1 MQSFYSQ
8 DLLSILVSLGLGAVI
23 GLERELSDKA
33 AGLRTNILICV
44 GSCLFAIL
52 SHRLAEGIGIADPT
66 RIAAQ
71 IVTGI
76 GFLGAGAIM
85 REGEHVTGLTTAAT
99 IFVVAAIGMAAGYER
114 YALAAGATAPVLIVQ
129 VFFPKLDAW
138 IDDLRQRHTFR
149 IASDLNDDGLEEI
162 KTIFRHAEVKVL
174 RRKLMKK
181 GGVYYSEWYV
191 SGPRMEQKN
200 VVKKLLDNKHVRE
213 LTY

>member
-1 MQSFYSQ
+1 MTPFTS
-8 DLLSILVSLGLGAVI
+8 DLLSLAVALALGSVI

-33 AGLRTNILICV
+33 AGLRTNILICL

-52 SHRLAEGIGIADPT
+52 SRALATAAGTDMT

-71 IVTGI
+71 IVSGI

-99 IFVVAAIGMAAGYER
+99 IWVVAAIGVTVGFGY
-114 YALAAGATAPVLIVQ
+114 YSLGAATAMMTVVVQGVFPHLDSLI
-129 VFFPKLDAW
+129 DE
-138 IDDLRQRHTFR
+138 LRQRHTFR
-149 IASDLNDDGLEEI
+149 ITSDLTEEGLEQV
-162 KTIFRHAEVKVL
+162 KMIFRNSDVKVL

-181 GGVYYSEWYV
+181 AGLYYSEWYV
-191 SGPRMEQKN
+191 SGPRLEQKS
-200 VVKKLLDNKHVRE
+200 VVRNLLENKHVRE

>member
-1 MQSFYSQ
+1 MTPGDQ
-8 DLLSILVSLGLGAVI
+8 DLLSLTVALALGAFI

-52 SHRLAEGIGIADPT
+52 SRLLADAVGTDVT

-71 IVTGI
+71 IVSGI

-99 IFVVAAIGMAAGYER
+99 IWVVAAIGVPVGFGSSS
-114 YALAAGATAPVLIVQ
+114 LAAAAAVMTLVVQ
-129 VFFPKLDAW
+129 GVFPHLDTM
-138 IDDLRQRHTFR
+138 IDELRQRHTFK
-149 IASDLNDDGLEEI
+149 ITSDLDDEGLEQI
-162 KTIFRHAEVKVL
+162 KTIFRNSDVKVL
-174 RRKLMKK
+174 RRKLMKRANL
-181 GGVYYSEWYV
+181 YYSEWYV
-191 SGPRMEQKN
+191 AGPRLEQKN
-200 VVKKLLDNKHVRE
+200 VVRMLLDNRHVRE

>member
-1 MQSFYSQ
+1 M
-8 DLLSILVSLGLGAVI
+8 LSLTVALALGAFI

-52 SHRLAEGIGIADPT
+52 SRLLADSIGTDVT

-71 IVTGI
+71 IVSGI

-99 IFVVAAIGMAAGYER
+99 IWVVAAIGVAAGFGY
-114 YALAAGATAPVLIVQ
+114 YSLAAAAAVMTLVVQ
-129 VFFPKLDAW
+129 GVFPHLDTM
-138 IDDLRQRHTFR
+138 IDELRQRHTFK
-149 IASDLNDDGLEEI
+149 ITSDLDDEGLEQI
-162 KTIFRHAEVKVL
+162 KTIFRNSDVKVL
-174 RRKLMKK
+174 RRKLMKRANL
-181 GGVYYSEWYV
+181 YYSEWYV
-191 SGPRMEQKN
+191 AGPRLEQKN
-200 VVKKLLDNKHVRE
+200 VVRMLLDNKHVRE

>member
-1 MQSFYSQ
+1 MTPYAQ
-8 DLLSILVSLGLGAVI
+8 DLLSLTVALALGAFI

-52 SHRLAEGIGIADPT
+52 SRLLADSIGTDVT

-71 IVTGI
+71 IVSGI

-99 IFVVAAIGMAAGYER
+99 IWVVAAIGVTTGFGY
-114 YALAAGATAPVLIVQ
+114 YSLAAAAAVMTLVVQ
-129 VFFPKLDAW
+129 GVFPHLDTM
-138 IDDLRQRHTFR
+138 IDELRQRHTFK
-149 IASDLNDDGLEEI
+149 IASDLDDDGLEQI
-162 KTIFRHAEVKVL
+162 KTIFRNSDVKVL
-174 RRKLMKK
+174 RRKLMKRANL
-181 GGVYYSEWYV
+181 YYSEWYV
-191 SGPRMEQKN
+191 AGPRLEQKN
-200 VVKKLLDNKHVRE
+200 VVRMLLDNKHVRE

>member
-1 MQSFYSQ
+1 MTPYAQ
-8 DLLSILVSLGLGAVI
+8 DLLSLTVALALGAFI

-52 SHRLAEGIGIADPT
+52 SRLLADAVGTDVT

-71 IVTGI
+71 IVSGI

-99 IFVVAAIGMAAGYER
+99 IWVVAAIGVTVGFGY
-114 YALAAGATAPVLIVQ
+114 YSLAAAAAVMTLVVQ
-129 VFFPKLDAW
+129 GVFPHLDTM
-138 IDDLRQRHTFR
+138 IDELRQRHTFK
-149 IASDLNDDGLEEI
+149 ITSDLDDDGLEQI
-162 KTIFRHAEVKVL
+162 KTIFRNSDVKVL
-174 RRKLMKK
+174 RRKLMKRANL
-181 GGVYYSEWYV
+181 YYSEWYV
-191 SGPRMEQKN
+191 AGPRLEQKN
-200 VVKKLLDNKHVRE
+200 VVRLLLDNKHVRE

>member
-1 MQSFYSQ
+1 MTPFDQ
-8 DLLSILVSLGLGAVI
+8 DLLSLTVALALGAFI

-52 SHRLAEGIGIADPT
+52 SRLLAVSAGADVT

-71 IVTGI
+71 IVSGI

-99 IFVVAAIGMAAGYER
+99 IWVVAAIGVTVGFGY
-114 YALAAGATAPVLIVQ
+114 YSLAAAASVMTLVVQ
-129 VFFPKLDAW
+129 GVFPHLDTM
-138 IDDLRQRHTFR
+138 IDELRQRHTFR
-149 IASDLNDDGLEEI
+149 IASDLDDDGLEQI
-162 KTIFRHAEVKVL
+162 KTIFRNSDVKVL
-174 RRKLMKK
+174 RRKLMKRENL
-181 GGVYYSEWYV
+181 YYSEWYV
-191 SGPRMEQKN
+191 AGPRLEQKN
-200 VVKKLLDNKHVRE
+200 VVRMLLDNKHVRE

>member
-1 MQSFYSQ
+1 MTLYAQ
-8 DLLSILVSLGLGAVI
+8 DLLSLSVALALGAFI

-52 SHRLAEGIGIADPT
+52 SRLLADSIGTDVT

-71 IVTGI
+71 IVSGI

-99 IFVVAAIGMAAGYER
+99 IWVVAAIGVAAGFGY
-114 YALAAGATAPVLIVQ
+114 YSLAAAAAVMTLVVQ
-129 VFFPKLDAW
+129 GVFPHLDTM
-138 IDDLRQRHTFR
+138 IDELRQRHTFK
-149 IASDLNDDGLEEI
+149 ITSDLDDDGLEQI
-162 KTIFRHAEVKVL
+162 KTIFRNSDVKVL
-174 RRKLMKK
+174 RRKLMKRANL
-181 GGVYYSEWYV
+181 YYSEWYV
-191 SGPRMEQKN
+191 AGPRLEQKN
-200 VVKKLLDNKHVRE
+200 VVRMLLDNKHVRE

>member
-1 MQSFYSQ
+1 MAPYAQ
-8 DLLSILVSLGLGAVI
+8 DLLSLTVALALGAFI

-52 SHRLAEGIGIADPT
+52 SRLLADAVGTDVT

-71 IVTGI
+71 IVSGI

-99 IFVVAAIGMAAGYER
+99 IWVVAAIGVTVGFGY
-114 YALAAGATAPVLIVQ
+114 YSLAAAAAVMTLVVQ
-129 VFFPKLDAW
+129 GVFPHLDTM
-138 IDDLRQRHTFR
+138 IDELRQRHTFK
-149 IASDLNDDGLEEI
+149 ITSDLDDDGLEQI
-162 KTIFRHAEVKVL
+162 KTIFRNSDVKVL
-174 RRKLMKK
+174 RRKLMKRANL
-181 GGVYYSEWYV
+181 YYSEWYV
-191 SGPRMEQKN
+191 AGPRLEQKN
-200 VVKKLLDNKHVRE
+200 VVRLLLDNKHVRE

>member
-1 MQSFYSQ
+1 MTPFDQ
-8 DLLSILVSLGLGAVI
+8 DLLSLAVALALGAFI

-52 SHRLAEGIGIADPT
+52 SRLLADAVGTDVT

-71 IVTGI
+71 IVSGI

-99 IFVVAAIGMAAGYER
+99 IWVVAAIGVTVGFGY
-114 YALAAGATAPVLIVQ
+114 YSLAAAAAVMTLVVQ
-129 VFFPKLDAW
+129 GVFPHLDTM
-138 IDDLRQRHTFR
+138 IDELRQRHTFK
-149 IASDLNDDGLEEI
+149 ITSDLDDDGLEQI
-162 KTIFRHAEVKVL
+162 KTIFRNSDVKVL
-174 RRKLMKK
+174 RRKLMKRANL
-181 GGVYYSEWYV
+181 YYSEWYV
-191 SGPRMEQKN
+191 AGPRLEQKN
-200 VVKKLLDNKHVRE
+200 VVRLLLDNKHVRE

>member
-1 MQSFYSQ
+1 MTPYAQ
-8 DLLSILVSLGLGAVI
+8 DLLSLSVALALGAFI

-52 SHRLAEGIGIADPT
+52 SRLLADSIGTDVT

-71 IVTGI
+71 IVSGI

-99 IFVVAAIGMAAGYER
+99 IWVVAAIGVTVGFGY
-114 YALAAGATAPVLIVQ
+114 YSLAAAAAVMTLVVQ
-129 VFFPKLDAW
+129 GVFPHLDTM
-138 IDDLRQRHTFR
+138 IDELRQRHTFK
-149 IASDLNDDGLEEI
+149 ITSDLDDDGLEQI
-162 KTIFRHAEVKVL
+162 KTIFRNSDVKVL
-174 RRKLMKK
+174 RRKLMKRANL
-181 GGVYYSEWYV
+181 YYSEWYV
-191 SGPRMEQKN
+191 AGPRLEQKN
-200 VVKKLLDNKHVRE
+200 VVRMLLDNKHVRE

>member
-1 MQSFYSQ
+1 MTPYAQ
-8 DLLSILVSLGLGAVI
+8 DLLSLTVALALGAFI

-52 SHRLAEGIGIADPT
+52 SRLLADSIGTDVT

-71 IVTGI
+71 IVSGI

-99 IFVVAAIGMAAGYER
+99 IWVVAAIGVAAGFGY
-114 YALAAGATAPVLIVQ
+114 YSLAAAAAVMTLVVQ
-129 VFFPKLDAW
+129 GVFPHLDTM
-138 IDDLRQRHTFR
+138 IDELRQRHTFK
-149 IASDLNDDGLEEI
+149 ITSDLDDDGLEQI
-162 KTIFRHAEVKVL
+162 KTIFRNSDVKVL
-174 RRKLMKK
+174 RRKLMKRANL
-181 GGVYYSEWYV
+181 YYSEWYV
-191 SGPRMEQKN
+191 AGPRLEQKN
-200 VVKKLLDNKHVRE
+200 VVRMLLDNKHVRE

>member
-1 MQSFYSQ
+1 MTPYAQ
-8 DLLSILVSLGLGAVI
+8 DLLSLTVALALGAFI

-52 SHRLAEGIGIADPT
+52 SRLLADSIGTDVT

-71 IVTGI
+71 IVSGI

-99 IFVVAAIGMAAGYER
+99 IWVVAAIGVTVGFGY
-114 YALAAGATAPVLIVQ
+114 YSLAAAAAVMTLVVQ
-129 VFFPKLDAW
+129 GVFPHLDTM
-138 IDDLRQRHTFR
+138 IDELRQRHTFK
-149 IASDLNDDGLEEI
+149 IASDLNDDGLEQI
-162 KTIFRHAEVKVL
+162 KTIFRNSDVKVL
-174 RRKLMKK
+174 RRKLMKRANL
-181 GGVYYSEWYV
+181 YYSEWYV
-191 SGPRMEQKN
+191 AGPRLEQKN
-200 VVKKLLDNKHVRE
+200 VVRMLLDNKHVRE

>member
-1 MQSFYSQ
+1 MTPYAQ
-8 DLLSILVSLGLGAVI
+8 DLLSLSVALALGAFI

-52 SHRLAEGIGIADPT
+52 SRLLADSIGTDVT

-71 IVTGI
+71 IVSGI

-99 IFVVAAIGMAAGYER
+99 IWVVAAIGVTVGFGY
-114 YALAAGATAPVLIVQ
+114 YSLAAAAAVMTLVVQ
-129 VFFPKLDAW
+129 GVFPHLDTM
-138 IDDLRQRHTFR
+138 IDELRQRHTFK
-149 IASDLNDDGLEEI
+149 ITSDLDDDGLEQI
-162 KTIFRHAEVKVL
+162 KTIFRNSDVKVL
-174 RRKLMKK
+174 RRKLMKRANL
-181 GGVYYSEWYV
+181 YFSEWYV
-191 SGPRMEQKN
+191 AGPRLEQKN
-200 VVKKLLDNKHVRE
+200 VVRMLLDNKHVRE

>member
-1 MQSFYSQ
+1 MTLYAQ
-8 DLLSILVSLGLGAVI
+8 DLLSLSVALALGAFI

-52 SHRLAEGIGIADPT
+52 SRLLADSIGTDVT

-71 IVTGI
+71 IVSGI

-99 IFVVAAIGMAAGYER
+99 IWVVAAIGVTVGFGYYSLGAA
-114 YALAAGATAPVLIVQ
+114 AAVMTLVVQ
-129 VFFPKLDAW
+129 GVFPHLDTM
-138 IDDLRQRHTFR
+138 IDELRQRHTFK
-149 IASDLNDDGLEEI
+149 ITSDLDDDGLEQI
-162 KTIFRHAEVKVL
+162 KTIFRNSDVKVL
-174 RRKLMKK
+174 RRKLMKRANL
-181 GGVYYSEWYV
+181 YYSEWYV
-191 SGPRMEQKN
+191 AGPRLEQKN
-200 VVKKLLDNKHVRE
+200 VVRMLLDNKHVRE